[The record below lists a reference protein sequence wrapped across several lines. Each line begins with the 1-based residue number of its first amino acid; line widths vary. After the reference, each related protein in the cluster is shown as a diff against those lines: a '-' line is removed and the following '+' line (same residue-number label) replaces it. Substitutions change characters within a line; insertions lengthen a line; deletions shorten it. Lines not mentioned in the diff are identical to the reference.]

1 MFGARTS
8 VRTTALAFQN
18 IVPQCATSRR
28 QRPGPRGWM
37 TLAAAMPPTVYF
49 TTGNKNKLAEVR
61 AILGEQGQLPFN
73 VEAVSVDM
81 PELQGEPEEIAKEKC
96 RLAALQVKGPVFV
109 EDTCLCFNAYKGL
122 PGPYVKWFL
131 EKLGHDGLNR
141 MLHGFD
147 DKTGYALCT
156 FAYSDGP
163 DAEPHVFMGRTDGTI
178 VPARGPTTFGWDPIF
193 QPSGFDQTYAEM
205 EKAAKNAISHRRRAL
220 DKLRHHLVQRYA
232 A

>member
-1 MFGARTS
+1 MQHC
-8 VRTTALAFQN
+8 L
-18 IVPQCATSRR
+18 
-28 QRPGPRGWM
+28 
-37 TLAAAMPPTVYF
+37 L
-49 TTGNKNKLAEVR
+49 KLC
-61 AILGEQGQLPFN
+61 GSLP
-73 VEAVSVDM
+73 A
-81 PELQGEPEEIAKEKC
+81 
-96 RLAALQVKGPVFV
+96 VFV

-156 FAYSDGP
+156 FAYSDGEPARVEAGLAQSGAELLSAMPSFAPEHPDLLYTCVLALATASGPSTLAGP

-193 QPSGFDQTYAEM
+193 QPSGFDQVTPVCSIKLAFLCPTRATLPGLTPGLELHSMQTYAEM